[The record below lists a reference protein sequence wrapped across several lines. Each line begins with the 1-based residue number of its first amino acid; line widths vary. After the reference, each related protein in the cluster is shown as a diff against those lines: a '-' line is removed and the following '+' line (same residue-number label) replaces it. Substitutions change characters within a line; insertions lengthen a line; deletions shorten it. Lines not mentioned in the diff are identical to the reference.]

1 MIVHALVLSL
11 SFLSNYLS
19 IKMSYLFS
27 SSFFSSVSLSRY
39 IFSRRKAKVP
49 ELVPV
54 SLFFSLQFS
63 STSSKTLCFLLSP
76 NISIAFWEIHIIF
89 FLSSWLLYF
98 SSLRPFSA
106 FLSVSSNFSIRSSN
120 DCPSSVSSSP
130 PIPVS
135 LFFSSFRFIY

>member
-1 MIVHALVLSL
+1 MLSCSLFPFCQIISL
-11 SFLSNYLS
+11 SRCLIFSRP
-19 IKMSYLFS
+19 LFS
-27 SSFFSSVSLSRY
+27 PVSLSRY

-49 ELVPV
+49 ELAPV

-76 NISIAFWEIHIIF
+76 NISIAFSEIHIIF

-106 FLSVSSNFSIRSSN
+106 FLSVSSYFSIRSSN